1 MNLSSLTDAIAAP
14 LVIIP
19 LCNGIRFTVGEF
31 SPDLLQGSDIMKKL
45 TFMFIAAAAFA
56 LTACG
61 GKGESSA
68 AAIAA
73 GEPSQRIDYFAS
85 HGWEV
90 EEVSEQSVTIP
101 HSFSAV
107 YEEYALMQDRQGLPL
122 RKYAGRNARL
132 FTYEVKNYS
141 PDSKK
146 MLAELLVCDN
156 TAVASM
162 VYSEDSGS
170 IKMPVS

>member
-1 MNLSSLTDAIAAP
+1 
-14 LVIIP
+14 
-19 LCNGIRFTVGEF
+19 
-31 SPDLLQGSDIMKKL
+31 MKKL

-90 EEVSEQSVTIP
+90 EEVSEQYRNYPPRIFPLYMRNMPSCRT
-101 HSFSAV
+101 
-107 YEEYALMQDRQGLPL
+107 DRDFP
-122 RKYAGRNARL
+122 
-132 FTYEVKNYS
+132 
-141 PDSKK
+141 
-146 MLAELLVCDN
+146 
-156 TAVASM
+156 
-162 VYSEDSGS
+162 
-170 IKMPVS
+170 